1 MSEQTQVQPPI
12 EPHQAAIE
20 KMLADATAA
29 GNDFDRL
36 TFLSRCNSAL
46 SRECEET
53 AERLLKVHRGRLSSV
68 GWNVD
73 FEYDDE
79 GGTFPSVSGITL
91 HLEDGREILLGDTN
105 YAFNDDGVIDDFI
118 ILGYTE
124 AKELEQALEQEGVD
138 PDEAFVSMI
147 AEMAGIHEERIN
159 DYLGVL
165 ADYINENPREESLML
180 DLTAPLKAPAHA

>member
-1 MSEQTQVQPPI
+1 MSEQPQVQPPI
-12 EPHQAAIE
+12 APHQAAIE

-53 AERLLKVHRGRLSSV
+53 AERLLKVHRGKLLSV
-68 GWNVD
+68 EWNVD

-118 ILGYTE
+118 ILSYPE
-124 AKELEQALEQEGVD
+124 AKELEQALEQERQFARQHLWLSPERVTVEF
-138 PDEAFVSMI
+138 PWNRMFELNVMI
-147 AEMAGIHEERIN
+147 APE
-159 DYLGVL
+159 
-165 ADYINENPREESLML
+165 
-180 DLTAPLKAPAHA
+180 